1 MAFLTSSATSWI
13 QRSITPPSTTPQ
25 CITQWQSTA
34 NRWSWFVGLIAF
46 GSFSSALYPHPP
58 LVALGTVAG
67 STLPP
72 RKAIAA
78 AIAIWLAN
86 QAWGYG
92 LRGYPQTIG
101 SVMWGLLMGFAMVAM
116 TGLAMW
122 RPAFSQQSDSGH
134 LSWTAIAL
142 GMNFLLFEGL
152 ITLFWTLLGGHSF
165 TLTILGWLL
174 HKEAAWAIGL
184 TVAYSLICKTRPRRS
199 QIPT

>member
-1 MAFLTSSATSWI
+1 MTFLTSSANSW
-13 QRSITPPSTTPQ
+13 QRSITPPLSPPQ
-25 CITQWQSTA
+25 CITHCQSIA
-34 NRWSWFVGLIAF
+34 NRWSWFVGLIAI

-72 RKAIAA
+72 RKATAA

-116 TGLAMW
+116 TGLAAW
-122 RPAFSQQSDSGH
+122 RPAFSRQSDSGH

-142 GMNFLLFEGL
+142 GMNFLLFQGL
-152 ITLFWTLLGGHSF
+152 ITLFWTLLGGHGF

-174 HKEAAWAIGL
+174 NKEAAWAIGL
-184 TVAYSLICKTRPRRS
+184 TAAYFLFCKTRLGRS
-199 QIPT
+199 